1 MRYFSLF
8 SLALILSLTSTATRS
23 EEDKP
28 AWDVSNPGYS
38 GSESTVDLSVD
49 EGTWISVDVSPDGE
63 QIVFDL
69 LGNIY
74 LMPITGGEA
83 EVLVGDH
90 SWDIQPRFSPDGK
103 HIVFTSDRG
112 GGDNIWTLTLES
124 GEFTQISFEEFRL
137 LNNPTWSPDGQYIA
151 ARKHFTTS
159 RSLGT
164 GEIWLYHASGVEK
177 AKGVQIVAKPSETYQ
192 KELGEPAFS
201 PDGQF
206 LYYTQNATP
215 GDMFVY
221 HQDSNNQVFHIKE
234 VNLTNG
240 ETRVVAGGPGGAVRP
255 TPSPDGRQLAYIK
268 RIEGVSKLHIKSLD
282 SGEDRIIPAAL
293 DLDMQETWAINGVY
307 PNIAW
312 LPDGS
317 GLVYWAQGK
326 IWRVNLNAGVTSPI
340 AFQVND
346 QRTLYSP
353 PRATVEVAPSRFTTK
368 MIRFASRSPTSD
380 DIVFESLGKLW
391 VKRGDSVP
399 VRLTRDDEGFEYS
412 PVWSPDGKQVYF
424 LNWQDDK
431 LASIRSVNAKG
442 GRSRIRSKEPGHFDD
457 LAMSADGRRLVLE
470 KQAGTNLTSPHW
482 GNHPGIYLADPK
494 SGELTFVNKR
504 GYSPHFGPD
513 DRIFFNERKRS
524 TSGRGSDDAKTKLF
538 SMTVNGHDIR
548 EEASSDLARV
558 ILISPDG
565 RFLAHQEGFDV
576 YVTARPRTGQS
587 ITMHNKK
594 QKTLPT
600 RKLNDVGGLYM
611 NWSVDSQTV
620 SWSVGPAFISAS
632 VADAMTAETVDR
644 RSVDLSMD
652 VAAAAPAGVTAITN
666 ARVITMNA
674 DREVIEDA
682 TILLEDNRI
691 MAVGSDIVIP
701 ANASVVDATGKTVIP
716 GMIDAHAHGPY
727 GRGNVIPQQ
736 NYNALAH
743 LALGVTTLHNP
754 SSRASQ
760 VFAAAEYQQAGE
772 ILAPRIFSTG
782 DIVYG
787 AKSLSFAPVSD
798 VDDALNHIRRLK
810 AQGAVSIKNYN
821 QPRREQRQ
829 MVIEA
834 ARQEGMLAVAE
845 GGSLFQMD
853 MNLIVDGS
861 TGIEHNVPAL
871 NLYDDVVQLWRASE
885 VGYTPTLVVVYGG
898 LTSEDYYY
906 AESDVWRHPI
916 LSNFVPADVLQP
928 RSVRRIK
935 APERDFRDDDAAAAA
950 KLLLDAGVIV
960 NTGAHGQREGLATH
974 WEMWSFARGG
984 MTPMQALSLA
994 TINPA
999 KYLSMD
1005 ADLGSI
1011 EAGKLADLVILNS
1024 NPLEDIRQTDDISHV
1039 MLNGRLYR
1047 AADLAEEVTGEA
1059 RLSPFWFSR
1068 AD

>member
-576 YVTARPRTGQS
+576 HVTARPRTGQS
-587 ITMHNKK
+587 ITLHNKK

-644 RSVDLSMD
+644 RSVDLSLE

-871 NLYDDVVQLWRASE
+871 NLYDDVVQLWRASD

-906 AESDVWRHPI
+906 AESDVWKHPI

>member
-1 MRYFSLF
+1 
-8 SLALILSLTSTATRS
+8 
-23 EEDKP
+23 
-28 AWDVSNPGYS
+28 
-38 GSESTVDLSVD
+38 
-49 EGTWISVDVSPDGE
+49 
-63 QIVFDL
+63 
-69 LGNIY
+69 
-74 LMPITGGEA
+74 
-83 EVLVGDH
+83 
-90 SWDIQPRFSPDGK
+90 
-103 HIVFTSDRG
+103 
-112 GGDNIWTLTLES
+112 
-124 GEFTQISFEEFRL
+124 
-137 LNNPTWSPDGQYIA
+137 
-151 ARKHFTTS
+151 
-159 RSLGT
+159 
-164 GEIWLYHASGVEK
+164 
-177 AKGVQIVAKPSETYQ
+177 
-192 KELGEPAFS
+192 
-201 PDGQF
+201 
-206 LYYTQNATP
+206 
-215 GDMFVY
+215 
-221 HQDSNNQVFHIKE
+221 
-234 VNLTNG
+234 
-240 ETRVVAGGPGGAVRP
+240 
-255 TPSPDGRQLAYIK
+255 
-268 RIEGVSKLHIKSLD
+268 
-282 SGEDRIIPAAL
+282 
-293 DLDMQETWAINGVY
+293 
-307 PNIAW
+307 
-312 LPDGS
+312 
-317 GLVYWAQGK
+317 
-326 IWRVNLNAGVTSPI
+326 
-340 AFQVND
+340 
-346 QRTLYSP
+346 
-353 PRATVEVAPSRFTTK
+353 
-368 MIRFASRSPTSD
+368 
-380 DIVFESLGKLW
+380 
-391 VKRGDSVP
+391 
-399 VRLTRDDEGFEYS
+399 
-412 PVWSPDGKQVYF
+412 
-424 LNWQDDK
+424 
-431 LASIRSVNAKG
+431 
-442 GRSRIRSKEPGHFDD
+442 
-457 LAMSADGRRLVLE
+457 VLE

-513 DRIFFNERKRS
+513 DRIYFNERKRS

-538 SMTVNGHDIR
+538 SMTLNGHDIR

-727 GRGNVIPQQ
+727 GRGSVIPQQ

-754 SSRASQ
+754 SSRAAQ

-782 DIVYG
+782 EIVYG

-798 VDDALNHIRRLK
+798 VEDALNHIRRLK